1 MKDPINFVD
10 NDAFYQHL
18 LEMEE
23 RGEEYFIDTGISDAK
38 DIPLRLLH
46 HVGTSKDDIAHLQ
59 HKVVEESDFML
70 DFIEPMVIRFN
81 EMIGRYKPARGYEFT
96 VEAED
101 FDTIK
106 IHGRPQRAQ
115 TA

>member
-1 MKDPINFVD
+1 MGKNITLAD
-10 NDAFYQHL
+10 NEGFYNQL
-18 LEMEE
+18 LDIET
-23 RGEEYFIDTGISDAK
+23 RGEEYLIETGIPDAK

-46 HVGTSKDDIAHLQ
+46 HVGISKDDIAHLQ

-70 DFIEPMVIRFN
+70 DFVEPMITKLN
-81 EMIGRYKPARGYEFT
+81 EMIGKYKPARGYEFS
-96 VEAED
+96 VQADE

-106 IHGRPQRAQ
+106 IHGRPQNAP